1 MEVKMIKKIAF
12 SFVVVT
18 LLLAACAPSAP
29 ASDTSMQKTAEGM
42 ADKSAE
48 SMAEKP
54 TEAMMD
60 KTAEAEMAKP
70 EEMMDKSTDADMA
83 KPAEMMDESTDAD
96 MAKPEEMMDE
106 STETEMAK
114 PEEMMDESSD
124 SDMEKSEEM
133 MDGKTAESPAWFNVP
148 LTNVRSGENFTI
160 SGYKGKVVLVETLA
174 MWCPN
179 CKKQQG
185 QVAALH
191 EMLGMDAD
199 LVTIGLD
206 VDKNEMAAD
215 LKAYT
220 DKNGFDWVYAV
231 APVDVAREI
240 GNLYGQQFLNP
251 SSTPMLVV
259 DRKGQAHPMPF
270 GIKSAEDLKQFVEPF
285 LSDQM

>member
-1 MEVKMIKKIAF
+1 
-12 SFVVVT
+12 
-18 LLLAACAPSAP
+18 
-29 ASDTSMQKTAEGM
+29 M

-48 SMAEKP
+48 SMSEKP
-54 TEAMMD
+54 
-60 KTAEAEMAKP
+60 AETMVEKSTDAEMAKP
-70 EEMMDKSTDADMA
+70 K
-83 KPAEMMDESTDAD
+83 EMMDEPTDA
-96 MAKPEEMMDE
+96 
-106 STETEMAK
+106 EMAK
-114 PEEMMDESSD
+114 PEEMMDESMD
-124 SDMEKSEEM
+124 SDMEKTDKM
-133 MDGKTAESPAWFNVP
+133 MDGKSGESPAWFDAP
-148 LTNVRSGENFTI
+148 LTDVRTGNNFTI
-160 SGYKGKVVLVETLA
+160 NGYKGKVILVETLA

-179 CKKQQG
+179 CKKQQE

-191 EMLGMDAD
+191 EMLGMNDD

-206 VDKNEMAAD
+206 VDKNEMADD

-231 APVDVAREI
+231 APAEVAREI

-285 LSDQM
+285 LNETM

>member
-1 MEVKMIKKIAF
+1 MIKKIAF
-12 SFVVVT
+12 SFFVVT

-29 ASDTSMQKTAEGM
+29 APDTSMQKSAEDM

-48 SMAEKP
+48 SMSEKP
-54 TEAMMD
+54 
-60 KTAEAEMAKP
+60 AETMVEKSTDAEMAKP
-70 EEMMDKSTDADMA
+70 K
-83 KPAEMMDESTDAD
+83 
-96 MAKPEEMMDE
+96 
-106 STETEMAK
+106 
-114 PEEMMDESSD
+114 
-124 SDMEKSEEM
+124 EM
-133 MDGKTAESPAWFNVP
+133 MDGKSGESPAWFDAP
-148 LTNVRSGENFTI
+148 LTDVRTGNNFTI
-160 SGYKGKVVLVETLA
+160 NGYKGKVILVETLA

-179 CKKQQG
+179 CKKQQE

-191 EMLGMDAD
+191 EMLGMNDD

-206 VDKNEMAAD
+206 VDKNEMADD

-231 APVDVAREI
+231 APAEVAREI

-285 LSDQM
+285 LNETM